1 MSSLELDHVAISVA
15 DARRSRQ
22 FYAEVLGLPLVS
34 AMSGDDWDGHPWLLM
49 FFKLD
54 DGRMVA
60 LTTFAGVVAEP
71 KSGLP
76 ADARHYALAT
86 DDLEAWKKKLAQH
99 KIAVREEDHG
109 AQRSLFI
116 EDPDHT
122 VWEITSPA
130 SATAFEEDPSE
141 AQHIVERWIAGIEGH

>member
-1 MSSLELDHVAISVA
+1 MSGLSLDHVAIPVS

-22 FYAEVLGLPLVS
+22 FYGEVLGLPLVS

-49 FFKLD
+49 FFKLT
-54 DGRMVA
+54 DGRLLA
-60 LTTFAGVVAEP
+60 LTTFAGVGLGP
-71 KSGLP
+71 RSKLP

-86 DDLEAWKKKLAQH
+86 DDLAGWRKRLAKH

-109 AQRSLFI
+109 PQRSLFI

-130 SATAFEEDPSE
+130 GHTAFDED
-141 AQHIVERWIAGIEGH
+141 ADDADAVVARWLAAK

>member
-1 MSSLELDHVAISVA
+1 MRALTLDHVAIPIS

-22 FYAEVLGLPLVS
+22 FYGEVLGLPLVA

-49 FFKLD
+49 FFKLG
-54 DGRMVA
+54 DGRLLA
-60 LTTFAGVVAEP
+60 LTTFAGVDLGADQP
-71 KSGLP
+71 RLP

-86 DDLEAWKKKLAQH
+86 DDLAAWRQRLAEH
-99 KIAVREEDHG
+99 NIAVREEDHG
-109 AQRSLFI
+109 TQRSLFI

-130 SATAFEEDPSE
+130 SGSGFDEEP
-141 AQHIVERWIAGIEGH
+141 AQAQAVVERWLARQ

>member
-1 MSSLELDHVAISVA
+1 MSSLELDHVAIPIS

-22 FYAEVLGLPLVS
+22 FYAEVLGLPLVA

-54 DGRMVA
+54 DGRLVA
-60 LTTFAGVVAEP
+60 LTAFAGIAAAP
-71 KSGLP
+71 KSRLP
-76 ADARHYALAT
+76 SDARHYALAP
-86 DDLEAWKKKLAQH
+86 DDLEAWKKKLAKH

-109 AQRSLFI
+109 AQHSLFI

-130 SATAFEEDPSE
+130 SPMAFEEDASE
-141 AQHIVERWIAGIEGH
+141 AQDVVERWIAEH